1 MLCLF
6 FTNVAFLQIPAYV
19 ALAIIAIW
27 GLYIT
32 IRNIVK
38 YKAYKKMEFGIWAA
52 AFLAMNFITA
62 LVHITDNFLINM
74 LFILFMCI
82 CFFVFYGAH
91 TEPDTN
97 IKHEIYELARIFLYM
112 ITLMQVVGIF
122 CLFMDISYRNEWIK
136 LIIYENRYTGLFINP
151 NLSGFSSVVV
161 VFSVHILSIHN
172 FDSKTSEMSKI
183 SRIWLA
189 SGLFI
194 SIITLF
200 LSDSNASLVLFLG
213 YVIVFVIC
221 KFLSS
226 RERFNRKQFVLKFIS
241 TVLAGIVII
250 FCTFFMR
257 TICQIGVAAI
267 INNANQISVG
277 DSDSILPPT
286 ENDEVTFEHENENV
300 DSGRLTLWSQAL
312 TIYSHYPVEGIGK
325 GNILLYSYDY
335 FEEGMHFS
343 NLYSGDFAS
352 LFAVF
357 TTDIHNAYLT
367 ILLCSGVIG
376 FLLFMAFAFRNGFY
390 MTRFLYNAKDKL
402 QNDIFPCMFSFVVA
416 YLGFALFEKAILYDI
431 SFMVI
436 IFWMILGQM
445 ACYNI
450 REKEEHNLKDDNNIK
465 FKESIKKTLL

>member
-6 FTNVAFLQIPAYV
+6 FTNVAFLQIPAYA
-19 ALAIIAIW
+19 ALAFLAIW

-38 YKAYKKMEFGIWAA
+38 YKAYKRLEFGIWAM
-52 AFLAMNFITA
+52 AFLAMNVITA
-62 LVHITDNFLINM
+62 IVHISDNFLINM

-82 CFFVFYGAH
+82 CFFVFYGVH

-112 ITLMQVVGIF
+112 ITLMQVFGIF

-136 LIIYENRYTGLFINP
+136 LIVYENRYTGFFINP

-161 VFSVHILSIHN
+161 VFSIHILTIHN
-172 FDSKTSEMSKI
+172 FDSKTPQISKI

-221 KFLSS
+221 KFLFS
-226 RERFNRKQFVLKFIS
+226 REKFDKKQFVLKFIS
-241 TVLAGIVII
+241 TVVAGVVII

-267 INNANQISVG
+267 ISSANQISVG
-277 DSDSILPPT
+277 DSDNVLPIA
-286 ENDEVTFEHENENV
+286 ENEEVTFEHENENV
-300 DSGRLTLWSQAL
+300 DSGRFTLWSQAL
-312 TIYSHYPVEGIGK
+312 TIYSHYPIEGIGK
-325 GNILLYSYDY
+325 GNILHYSYDY

-357 TTDIHNAYLT
+357 TTDIHNAYIT

-376 FLLFMAFAFRNGFY
+376 FLLFMIFAFRNGFF

-445 ACYNI
+445 TCYNI
-450 REKEEHNLKDDNNIK
+450 REREERNLKDNNNIK